1 MNEQSH
7 KFSNAVCSHLVL
19 MIPWSVI
26 SVFLEPLF
34 FFTIV
39 RKTFFFLRSWSNNQL
54 SCGILRKIF
63 MMLAG
68 DYDRIINYHW
78 PYLHLHRDST
88 IELHMDFSVNAS
100 LHLFSAWWTWLN
112 IQIIILPFTFT
123 LQLTWMQRLILSSM
137 LKIKFAYFLF
147 QSLFLGL
154 ANSS

>member
-1 MNEQSH
+1 MNEHSH

-34 FFTIV
+34 FYNSSKNIFPP
-39 RKTFFFLRSWSNNQL
+39 LHSWSNNQL
-54 SCGILRKIF
+54 SCSILRKIF
-63 MMLAG
+63 TMRAG
-68 DYDRIINYHW
+68 DYEQIVNYDW

-112 IQIIILPFTFT
+112 IQIIILPFTFN
-123 LQLTWMQRLILSSM
+123 LQLTWMQMLILSSM

>member
-1 MNEQSH
+1 MNEHSH

-34 FFTIV
+34 FYNSSKNIFSP
-39 RKTFFFLRSWSNNQL
+39 LHSWSNNQL

-63 MMLAG
+63 TMRAG
-68 DYDRIINYHW
+68 DYERIVNYDW

-100 LHLFSAWWTWLN
+100 PHLFSAWWTWLN
-112 IQIIILPFTFT
+112 IQIIILPFTFN
-123 LQLTWMQRLILSSM
+123 LQLTWMRMLILSSM